1 MKKLSINKIF
11 ITIFTITMICSLFLV
26 YKVGAQT
33 KDLKISNVEITEKSS
48 GVTGDITSSSSDEI
62 NDTITFHKLNDY
74 VIYKIKI
81 DNNLDSDITI
91 KTISDNNQNE
101 YITYEYNKHEN
112 EVIDSK
118 GSLELL
124 VKVKYSKEL
133 TDTTKRD
140 QTSSVRL
147 SITYEENGKTK
158 NTNLII
164 NPKTY
169 DNISIS
175 VVLFIISSAGLM
187 ICLTKNKKGI
197 KNIII
202 VTAITILLTPAIT
215 KAVNLDLNFDFK
227 TELKIYDKVVLTY
240 VVDNEEKQITIPYG
254 TNINDID
261 FGFDAGYSVTN
272 WKLED
277 NLPILTNMI
286 ISEDM
291 KIVGNLSYTAKPE
304 IVFESPDKFSY
315 GAPNAKAYYVTTG
328 TAVPSAGSVSDSTD
342 SLDEWTT
349 STSFSTFSIH
359 QEAEFCVYAIDENN
373 NVSSNKSC
381 ISYYKVTF
389 KNSSGVEMND
399 DIVGLY
405 YGHFNYCYSEEY
417 CSLDF
422 SVYALDGSI
431 AKYSLSD
438 ISPQY
443 TNLVVTKNGIEIPES
458 GSYEINETTVFEATV
473 ELKDINVTIDF
484 NGGTNNNSSDNLNYT
499 IKYDSTSLN
508 KLPIPIKDG
517 YVFEGYY
524 TGPTSG
530 EKVFDEEG
538 KQNKENSN
546 FWRNA
551 SGYIGY
557 TGPYKWIYLSDIFLY
572 ANWRKPITITTV
584 DYNTFSYSSE
594 GAVAYYVSNTNA
606 VPNAPTT
613 IQDSFELDSWTT
625 ATSTG
630 DLNITSSNTYYVWA
644 KYSDGTIANY
654 PEMIKTWKISKENNQ
669 NYYAVVKSNDVNGE
683 VLSSDLS
690 SNIYVLNG
698 STLYISFDYD
708 SQHCYVESIFLDFD
722 YANFTDTYV
731 ITKDHYFS
739 AIVEPPFIDV

>member
-33 KDLKISNVEITEKSS
+33 KDLKISNVEIKEKSS

-91 KTISDNNQNE
+91 KTISDNNQNT
-101 YITYEYNKHEN
+101 YITYEYNKYEN
-112 EVIDSK
+112 EVINSK

-158 NTNLII
+158 NTNLVI

-169 DNISIS
+169 DNLSTS

-202 VTAITILLTPAIT
+202 VTATTILLTPAIT

-277 NLPILTNMI
+277 NLPIVTNMI
-286 ISEDM
+286 VSEDM

-304 IVFESPDKFSY
+304 ITFESPDRFSY

-328 TAVPSAGSVSDSTD
+328 TTAPSAGSVSDSTD

-349 STSFSTFSIH
+349 STSFSTFSIN
-359 QEAEFCVYAIDENN
+359 QEAEFCVYAIDKND

-389 KNSSGVEMND
+389 KNSSGVEMKDN
-399 DIVGLY
+399 IVGLY
-405 YGHFNYCYSEEY
+405 YGHFTYCYSEEY
-417 CSLDF
+417 CSSDF
-422 SVYALDGSI
+422 STYALDGSI
-431 AKYSLSD
+431 AKYNLSN

-443 TNLVVTKNGIEIPES
+443 TNLVVKKNGVKIPES

-473 ELKDINVTIDF
+473 ELKNINVTIDF
-484 NGGTNNNSSDNLNYT
+484 NGGTNNNSSDDLNYT
-499 IKYDSTSLN
+499 VKYGSTEFATV
-508 KLPIPIKDG
+508 PVPVKDG

-524 TGPTSG
+524 TGTSTG
-530 EKVFDEEG
+530 EKVFNEKGE
-538 KQNKENSN
+538 QNKSNHN
-546 FWRNA
+546 FWQPV
-551 SGYIGY
+551 SGNPLY
-557 TGPYKWIYLSDIFLY
+557 TGSYKWKYLEDITLY
-572 ANWRKPITITTV
+572 AQWRKPITISTI

-594 GAVAYYVSNTNA
+594 GAIAYYVSNTNA

-654 PEMIKTWKISKENNQ
+654 PEMIKTWEISKADNQ
-669 NYYAVVKSNDVNGE
+669 SYYAVVKNNDVNGE
-683 VLSSDLS
+683 VLSSDLN

-708 SQHCYVESIFLDFD
+708 SDDCYIETIFLN
-722 YANFTDTYV
+722 YNKAKFTDTYV
-731 ITKDHYFS
+731 INKDHYFS
-739 AIVEPPFIDV
+739 AIVEPPFLDI

>member
-33 KDLKISNVEITEKSS
+33 KDLKISNVEIKEKSS

-91 KTISDNNQNE
+91 KTISDNNQNA

-124 VKVKYSKEL
+124 IKVKYSKEL

-169 DNISIS
+169 DNLSTS

-202 VTAITILLTPAIT
+202 VTATTILLTPAIT

-254 TNINDID
+254 TSINDID

-277 NLPILTNMI
+277 NLPIFTNMI
-286 ISEDM
+286 ISEDI
-291 KIVGNLSYTAKPE
+291 KIVGSLSYTAKPS
-304 IVFESPDKFSY
+304 ISLVNRFNFSY
-315 GAPNAKAYYVTTG
+315 TAPNAKAYYVSTSETI
-328 TAVPSAGSVSDSTD
+328 PSISDIQD
-342 SLDEWTT
+342 SFALNTWTT
-349 STSFSTFSIH
+349 AITTNFNRISSKETYYVYVIDNNDELSSEKGTIST
-359 QEAEFCVYAIDENN
+359 YALKI
-373 NVSSNKSC
+373 
-381 ISYYKVTF
+381 IY
-389 KNSSGVEMND
+389 SSGAGAFVNYNENIMEGWSSIGMGEYNLSPSGTHTLYIFEGQELSIDGYVTKGFENIIMSKNGSPYENKEKFTILD
-399 DIVGLY
+399 DTDINIEASPK
-405 YGHFNYCYSEEY
+405 NYTLSINPN
-417 CSLDF
+417 
-422 SVYALDGSI
+422 GST
-431 AKYSLSD
+431 YNNS
-438 ISPQY
+438 
-443 TNLVVTKNGIEIPES
+443 TEVVTKTVIFGSDDNKEI
-458 GSYEINETTVFEATV
+458 GV
-473 ELKDINVTIDF
+473 
-484 NGGTNNNSSDNLNYT
+484 
-499 IKYDSTSLN
+499 
-508 KLPIPIKDG
+508 PIKDG
-517 YVFEGYY
+517 YTFKGWYDSIVGGENVFNS
-524 TGPTSG
+524 T
-530 EKVFDEEG
+530 G
-538 KQNKENSN
+538 KQVYSKYWKTTSYSYG
-546 FWRNA
+546 A
-551 SGYIGY
+551 Y
-557 TGPYKWIYLSDIFLY
+557 TRKWVYDGDATVYPRWSTQMDIEV
-572 ANWRKPITITTV
+572 NTI
-584 DYNTFSYSSE
+584 DYNTFSYSAPN
-594 GAVAYYVSNTNA
+594 AVAYFVSTSNFLPSSTSDVQTN
-606 VPNAPTT
+606 
-613 IQDSFELDSWTT
+613 FELNKWTS

-630 DLNITSSNTYYVWA
+630 DLDLSSTSKYYIWAITEDGIISDQPAQIAVRTIKKSDSSF
-644 KYSDGTIANY
+644 IA
-654 PEMIKTWKISKENNQ
+654 E
-669 NYYAVVKSNDVNGE
+669 VKSNDENGE
-683 VLSSDLS
+683 LITLDLS
-690 SNIYVLNG
+690 SPIKALNN
-698 STLYISFDYD
+698 SKLYM
-708 SQHCYVESIFLDFD
+708 
-722 YANFTDTYV
+722 N
-731 ITKDHYFS
+731 
-739 AIVEPPFIDV
+739 FIDVSCTEYYVWSWTGFFSSRVPSAKVYTITDSYDLYTADAPFI